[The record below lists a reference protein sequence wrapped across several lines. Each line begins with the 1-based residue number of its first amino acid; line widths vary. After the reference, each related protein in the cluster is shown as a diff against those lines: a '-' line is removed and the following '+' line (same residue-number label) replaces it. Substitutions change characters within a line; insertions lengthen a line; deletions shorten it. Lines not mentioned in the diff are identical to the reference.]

1 MIKINTLLATLLIG
15 LFAGTADAQQ
25 APKMDLSTEAMV
37 AVCKDTQDPA
47 SQNFCFGFGE
57 GVYQG
62 YLIGLDPKAPKT
74 ICVATDSITREQ
86 VLKDFL
92 DWVQRNPQYNKD
104 YAAGTIMKFLPERF
118 PCKN

>member
-1 MIKINTLLATLLIG
+1 MIKINVLLATLSASF
-15 LFAGTADAQQ
+15 FAVTAQAQE
-25 APKMDLSTEAMV
+25 APRMDLSTEAMV
-37 AVCKDTQDPA
+37 SVCKNTEDPA

-74 ICVATDSITREQ
+74 ICVPKDTITREQ

-92 DWVQRNPQYNKD
+92 QWVQSNPQFNKE
-104 YAAGTIMKFLPERF
+104 YAAGSIMKFLPTRF